1 MALTANRR
9 RRAVV
14 GAALGLLAVL
24 VLPASQGRAETVLRI
39 AAEADLKSLD
49 PIWTT
54 AAITAGHGFMVYD
67 QLFAEDSKLNVKPQ
81 MVESWKSS
89 ADAMVWSFTLRP
101 GLKWHDG
108 SPVTAKDAVASIKRW
123 GARIASGQLLMTRVG
138 EVVATG
144 DRTFEIR
151 LKGKFGAVVEMLGA
165 SAQPLFIMR
174 EKEALTDPNV
184 QVAEVIGSGP
194 FVWVKSEWVPGSKW
208 VYRKNPDYVPR
219 SEPPDGYV
227 GAKIAKVD
235 RIEVTYIPDA
245 ATAVQAINAGEVD
258 LYQYPP
264 TDLHPILE
272 KNPDVVVRIANKF
285 GFQAILRPNHLVH
298 PTNNPKIRQAMLYAI
313 DQNAYLAAMVGN
325 RSLEIKCW
333 AVFLC
338 GTPLESKAG
347 LGPWAAGPNP
357 ERARQL
363 LKEAGYAN
371 EPLVLMNPTENPV
384 ISAMAVVSNQL
395 LQKAGFNVDMQNMDW
410 GTLVTR
416 RAVKDDPAKS
426 KSGWHLFHTT
436 GTGGYL
442 ANPLLNNVIPTPC
455 DGKNWFGWPCDETLH
470 KIHQE
475 FITAT
480 TLAQKKEIAD
490 RLQTRFYEV
499 VPLIP
504 VGQFFGKVAY
514 RKNLVGVL
522 DNPLLVM
529 WNVEKK

>member
-1 MALTANRR
+1 MRRTASRWSR
-9 RRAVV
+9 AFGGVMLAVV
-14 GAALGLLAVL
+14 TIL
-24 VLPASQGRAETVLRI
+24 VLGASDGRAETVLRA
-39 AAEADLKSLD
+39 AAESDLKSLD

-54 AAITAGHGFMVYD
+54 AAITAGHGFMIYD
-67 QLFAEDSKLNVKPQ
+67 QLFAEDSKLQVKPQ

-89 ADAMVWSFTLRP
+89 PDGMVWSFTLRP

-108 SPVTAKDAVASIKRW
+108 SPVTGKDAAASIKRW
-123 GARIASGQLLMTRVG
+123 GARIASGQLLMTRVSD
-138 EVVATG
+138 VVATG

-174 EKEALTDPNV
+174 EKEALTDPNS
-184 QVAEVIGSGP
+184 QVTEPIGSGP
-194 FVWVKSEWVPGSKW
+194 FIWIKSEWVPGSKW

-219 SEPPDGYV
+219 SEPPDGYA
-227 GAKIAKVD
+227 GAKLAKVD
-235 RIEVTYIPDA
+235 RVEVTYIPDA
-245 ATAVQAINAGEVD
+245 ATAVQAVNAGEVD

-264 TDLHPILE
+264 SDLLPILE
-272 KNPDVVVRIANKF
+272 KNPDIVVRIANKF
-285 GFQAILRPNHLVH
+285 GYQAILRPNHLAH

-313 DQNAYLAAMVGN
+313 DQGAYLAAMVGN
-325 RSLEIKCW
+325 RTLEIKCW

-338 GTPLESKAG
+338 GTPLETKAG
-347 LGPWAAGPNP
+347 LGPWATGPNP

-363 LKEAGYAN
+363 LKEAGYNN
-371 EPLVLMNPTENPV
+371 EPLVLMNPTENQV
-384 ISAMAVVSNQL
+384 ISAMATVSNQL
-395 LQKAGFNVDMQNMDW
+395 LQKAGFNIDMQNMDW

-416 RAVKDDPAKS
+416 RAVKDDPAKN
-426 KSGWHLFHTT
+426 KSGWHLFHTW

-442 ANPLLNNVIPTPC
+442 ANPLLNNGIPTPC
-455 DGKNWFGWPCDETLH
+455 DGKNWFGWPCDETLE
-470 KIHQE
+470 KIRQE

-480 TLAQKKEIAD
+480 TPAQKKEIAD

-504 VGQFFGKVAY
+504 VGQFFSKVAY

-522 DNPLLVM
+522 DNPLLAM
-529 WNVEKK
+529 WNIEKR